1 MPWYKV
7 ENILK
12 LVLLTTTTTIIF
24 LFEDSKSV
32 KKNACHQSKTEMCW
46 ILFQRIFEMMNVN
59 FCFSHNIFV
68 KKLRHRYSAIFCKV
82 TNKTLIPRPN
92 LMCGCHITWRE
103 RDKKGWLR
111 HVNKV
116 RIWHYNI
123 LKTIF
128 KSTAIYIN
136 KKVNNNWDNNDSIIF
151 KTYINVI
158 HP

>member
-1 MPWYKV
+1 
-7 ENILK
+7 
-12 LVLLTTTTTIIF
+12 
-24 LFEDSKSV
+24 
-32 KKNACHQSKTEMCW
+32 
-46 ILFQRIFEMMNVN
+46 
-59 FCFSHNIFV
+59 
-68 KKLRHRYSAIFCKV
+68 
-82 TNKTLIPRPN
+82 
-92 LMCGCHITWRE
+92 MCGCHITWRE

-123 LKTIF
+123 ILKQYSNLPLSI
-128 KSTAIYIN
+128 ST

>member
-1 MPWYKV
+1 
-7 ENILK
+7 
-12 LVLLTTTTTIIF
+12 
-24 LFEDSKSV
+24 
-32 KKNACHQSKTEMCW
+32 
-46 ILFQRIFEMMNVN
+46 
-59 FCFSHNIFV
+59 
-68 KKLRHRYSAIFCKV
+68 
-82 TNKTLIPRPN
+82 
-92 LMCGCHITWRE
+92 MCGCHITWRE